1 LEFIQVHLLNED
13 TRGPTLEAVVS
24 RMKTI
29 ELSLQLNSTAS
40 VGPKGIRFLAVSAT
54 IPNIV
59 DIAKWIGYGS
69 VEPFKFFW

>member
-1 LEFIQVHLLNED
+1 
-13 TRGPTLEAVVS
+13 
-24 RMKTI
+24 MKTI

-69 VEPFKFFW
+69 VEPFKFFR